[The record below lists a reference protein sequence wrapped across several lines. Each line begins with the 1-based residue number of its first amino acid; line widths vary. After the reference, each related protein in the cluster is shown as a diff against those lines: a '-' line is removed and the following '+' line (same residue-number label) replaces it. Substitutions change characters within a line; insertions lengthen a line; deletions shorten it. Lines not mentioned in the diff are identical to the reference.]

1 MKRAHLWM
9 LVMLA
14 VMVLISAVAVVH
26 AKYRSRVLFVQLK
39 ALDVQVDEAD
49 IEWER
54 LLIEHGAWGTPAHI
68 EARARKQLKMRM
80 PRAEEVVVIKSH
92 HGS

>member
-1 MKRAHLWM
+1 M
-9 LVMLA
+9 VLA
-14 VMVLISAVAVVH
+14 IVVLISAVAVVH
-26 AKYRSRVLFVQLK
+26 AKYRSRVLFGELQK
-39 ALDVQVDEAD
+39 LDVQADEVD

-68 EARARKQLKMRM
+68 EASARKKLKMRM
-80 PRAEEVVVIKSH
+80 PRAEEVIIIKGR

>member
-1 MKRAHLWM
+1 
-9 LVMLA
+9 
-14 VMVLISAVAVVH
+14 MVLAIVVLVSAVAVVH
-26 AKYRSRVLFVQLK
+26 AKYRSRVLFGELQN
-39 ALDVQVDEAD
+39 LDAQADEVD

-68 EARARKQLKMRM
+68 EASARKKLKMRM
-80 PRAEEVVVIKSH
+80 PRAEEVIIIKGR

>member
-1 MKRAHLWM
+1 
-9 LVMLA
+9 
-14 VMVLISAVAVVH
+14 MVLAIVVLVSAVAVVH
-26 AKYRSRVLFVQLK
+26 AKYRSRVLFGELQK
-39 ALDVQVDEAD
+39 LDAQADEVD

-68 EARARKQLKMRM
+68 EASARKKLKMRM
-80 PRAEEVVVIKSH
+80 PRAEEVIIIKGR

>member
-1 MKRAHLWM
+1 M
-9 LVMLA
+9 VLA
-14 VMVLISAVAVVH
+14 IVVLISAVAVVH
-26 AKYRSRVLFVQLK
+26 AKYRSRVLFGELQK
-39 ALDVQVDEAD
+39 LDAQADEVD

-68 EARARKQLKMRM
+68 EASARKKLKMRM
-80 PRAEEVVVIKSH
+80 PRAEEVIIIKGR

>member
-1 MKRAHLWM
+1 
-9 LVMLA
+9 
-14 VMVLISAVAVVH
+14 MVLATAVLVSAVAVVH
-26 AKYRSRVLFVQLK
+26 AKYRSRVLFGELQSLE
-39 ALDVQVDEAD
+39 AQADEVD

-68 EARARKQLKMRM
+68 EASARKKLKMRM
-80 PRAEEVVVIKSH
+80 PKADEVIIIKGR